1 MAAAYTID
9 AESRQREKI
18 AVDINYSGN
27 RYQTENGLYTFP
39 APELATI
46 DKHLYFLLAN
56 SQQKEF
62 EQKYSMR
69 PDYLSYDE
77 YQTVALA
84 FMLMYINN
92 VPSIEEFNL
101 DTVVVPSISAVVDML
116 QDKFIPQP
124 VDELFEV
131 NW

>member
-1 MAAAYTID
+1 MPMPYTID
-9 AESRQREKI
+9 SESRQREKVAI
-18 AVDINYSGN
+18 DINFAGN

-39 APELATI
+39 APELAMI
-46 DKHLYFLLAN
+46 DKHLYFLLTN
-56 SQQKEF
+56 SQQKQF
-62 EQKYSMR
+62 EQKYIMR

-84 FMLMYINN
+84 QMLMYVNN
-92 VPSIEEFNL
+92 VMSIEQF
-101 DTVVVPSISAVVDML
+101 DMDVVVVPTMAAVVEML

>member
-1 MAAAYTID
+1 MPMPYTID
-9 AESRQREKI
+9 VESQQREKVAI
-18 AVDINYSGN
+18 DINFSGN

-46 DKHLYFLLAN
+46 DKHLYFLLTH
-56 SQQKEF
+56 SDQKQF
-62 EQKYSMR
+62 DQKYVMR

-84 FMLMYINN
+84 QMLMYVNN
-92 VPSIEEFNL
+92 VMSIEEFNMEI
-101 DTVVVPSISAVVDML
+101 VVIPSMSAVVDML
-116 QDKFIPQP
+116 QDKFIQQP
-124 VDELFEV
+124 VDDLFEV

>member
-1 MAAAYTID
+1 MTMPFTID
-9 AESRQREKI
+9 DESRQRERVAI
-18 AVDINYSGN
+18 DINFSGG
-27 RYQTENGLYTFP
+27 RYRTENGLYTFP

-46 DKHLYFLLAN
+46 DKHLYFLLTN
-56 SQQKEF
+56 SEQKDF
-62 EQKYSMR
+62 EQKYIMR

-84 FMLMYINN
+84 QMLMYVNN
-92 VPSIEEFNL
+92 VMSIEEFNM
-101 DTVVVPSISAVVDML
+101 DVVVVPSMGAVVDML

>member
-1 MAAAYTID
+1 MPIPLTID
-9 AESRQREKI
+9 TESRQRERVAI
-18 AVDINYSGN
+18 DVNFSGN

-46 DKHLYFLLAN
+46 DKHLYFLLTH
-56 SQQKEF
+56 STQKQF
-62 EQKYSMR
+62 EQKYIMR

-77 YQTVALA
+77 YQTVSLSQL
-84 FMLMYINN
+84 LMYVNN
-92 VPSIEEFNL
+92 VMSIEQFNL
-101 DTVVVPSISAVVDML
+101 EVVVVPAMSAIVDML
-116 QDKFIPQP
+116 QDKFIKQP